1 MEQIKVTDLSFAY
14 KEAPDRLIL
23 KDINLEIASGEFV
36 CLLGQ
41 SGCGKSTFLRL
52 LAGLETPTSGALTID
67 SVPIKGASL
76 ERGVVFS
83 RLWTISVDDCGREY
97 FFGIEAEI
105 PEEGQ
110 KGIED
115 DYFRYV

>member
-41 SGCGKSTFLRL
+41 SGCWLDWKHPLRELLRL
-52 LAGLETPTSGALTID
+52 ILYRSKVQAWKEAL
-67 SVPIKGASL
+67 
-76 ERGVVFS
+76 
-83 RLWTISVDDCGREY
+83 
-97 FFGIEAEI
+97 FF
-105 PEEGQ
+105 
-110 KGIED
+110 KTM
-115 DYFRYV
+115 DYFRG